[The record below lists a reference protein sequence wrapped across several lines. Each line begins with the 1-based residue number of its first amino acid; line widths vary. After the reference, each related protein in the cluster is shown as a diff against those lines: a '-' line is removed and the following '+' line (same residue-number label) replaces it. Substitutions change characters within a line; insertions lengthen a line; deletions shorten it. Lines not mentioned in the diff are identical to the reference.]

1 MRGYAQVNRSNFKIK
16 DLTFKIS
23 MVYDEHHFNDAHD
36 DVIQEKILKKE
47 GGDLNDKGGVN
58 RQHREGSQN
67 LKSSS

>member
-1 MRGYAQVNRSNFKIK
+1 
-16 DLTFKIS
+16 

-36 DVIQEKILKKE
+36 DIIQEKILKKE

-58 RQHREGSQN
+58 RQHREGGQN